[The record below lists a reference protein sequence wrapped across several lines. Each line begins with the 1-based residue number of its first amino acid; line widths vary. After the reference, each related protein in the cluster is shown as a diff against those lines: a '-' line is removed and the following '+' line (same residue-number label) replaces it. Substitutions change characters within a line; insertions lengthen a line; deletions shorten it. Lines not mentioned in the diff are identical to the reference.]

1 MNFTSRRMDFFER
14 MDLDFFERMDFF
26 EQFCIEDE
34 AWDVRRDEKCILKP
48 EM

>member
-1 MNFTSRRMDFFER
+1 MDFFER

-34 AWDVRRDEKCILKP
+34 AITAQ
-48 EM
+48 

>member
-1 MNFTSRRMDFFER
+1 MDFFER

-34 AWDVRRDEKCILKP
+34 AWDVRRDEKCTSHHVSYLRL
-48 EM
+48 

>member
-1 MNFTSRRMDFFER
+1 MDFLSRLTSQASELDFFER

-34 AWDVRRDEKCILKP
+34 A
-48 EM
+48 